1 MNAEVFSSPI
11 FVRRSTVIVQEI
23 AGLADAIDFLDEWPE
38 DRRDL
43 IHQTALRA
51 CFDAHDGHKPIG
63 AAHNAFLG
71 FAKRAGI
78 LEDPN
83 SAMQWVVACKSGS
96 GKVQV

>member
-1 MNAEVFSSPI
+1 MNAGVFSSPI
-11 FVRRSTVIVQEI
+11 FVRRATVIVQEI
-23 AGLADAIDFLDEWPE
+23 AGLADAMEFLDEWPQ

-43 IHQTALRA
+43 IHQTALRT
-51 CFDAHDGHKPIG
+51 CFDAHDGYKPIG

-78 LEDPN
+78 LEDPT
-83 SAMQWVVACKSGS
+83 SARQWIAACNSGS